1 MRRKNSEITNR
12 KIVQDRIREVYP
24 ERLGQYELSC
34 CACCLYRKE
43 GACRWELLPVT
54 SQEGDVS
61 LLHEKDASR
70 INRSGAPRQ
79 FALERGSHE
88 TPKDEVPLIPSC

>member
-34 CACCLYRKE
+34 CACCLYRKD

-54 SQEGDVS
+54 SQGEMCPYFTKKTHQELTEVGHHAS
-61 LLHEKDASR
+61 LL
-70 INRSGAPRQ
+70 
-79 FALERGSHE
+79 
-88 TPKDEVPLIPSC
+88 